1 MKILMTESLLATGTD
16 VFDAHPDVEV
26 VTPRDTSEQALI
38 EVIADVDGIAVR
50 SAQLTAAVLAAA
62 PKLRAVARH
71 GVGYDN
77 IHVDSLTQ
85 RKIPLLLAITANAV
99 SVAEHTMMFILEL
112 AKRARIYDAEARRSD
127 FRLRSAPIAV
137 DIAEKTL
144 TIVGFGRIG
153 TRLARRALA
162 FDMHVYV
169 ADPYVDDEVIE
180 QAGCT
185 PVDDF
190 RTVLD
195 RTDFL
200 SVHCPLNDETRHL
213 IDAEALALMRPESF
227 VINCARGGIVDET
240 ALQIALDDRRVAGA
254 GIDVFEVEPPPAD
267 HPFLASDKVLLS
279 PHSAG
284 VSVEAAK
291 RMSRETA
298 TRLID
303 ALEGNIDIAALA
315 NPEPFG
321 RP

>member
-26 VTPRDTSEQALI
+26 VTPRDTSEEALI

-50 SAQLTAAVLAAA
+50 SAQLTPAVFAAA

-112 AKRARIYDAEARRSD
+112 AKRARIYDADARRSD

-162 FDMHVYV
+162 FDMDVTV
-169 ADPYVDDEVIE
+169 CDPYVNDEVIE
-180 QAGCT
+180 KAGCA
-185 PVDDF
+185 PVNDF

-213 IDAEALALMRPESF
+213 IDAEALALMRSASF

-240 ALQIALDDRRVAGA
+240 ALVAALDEGRIAGA
-254 GIDVFEVEPPPAD
+254 GIDVFELEPPPAD

-284 VSVEAAK
+284 VSVEAAN